1 MSKQIS
7 KKSNILF
14 LLSILILDL
23 LGAGLAECRRWFRV
37 WVLGFWVNLK
47 PKLLFNRGGAGGVSA
62 LAAGNSSWLEKIQ
75 TAAAGAAHV
84 TTDTAVRAK
93 DDVAA
98 AGVTLCHSVPQRPQT
113 GHGVL

>member
-1 MSKQIS
+1 VSKQIS